1 MTGSILVW
9 ERIAKEWR
17 VKSVW
22 GGGKSKK
29 NSQDIGEEAQSSP
42 HHNYLSWALA
52 IQYTADMRSARYGC
66 TA

>member
-1 MTGSILVW
+1 MASK
-9 ERIAKEWR
+9 ERMG
-17 VKSVW
+17 W
-22 GGGKSKK
+22 GRKQEK
-29 NSQDIGEEAQSSP
+29 SQDIGEEAQSSP